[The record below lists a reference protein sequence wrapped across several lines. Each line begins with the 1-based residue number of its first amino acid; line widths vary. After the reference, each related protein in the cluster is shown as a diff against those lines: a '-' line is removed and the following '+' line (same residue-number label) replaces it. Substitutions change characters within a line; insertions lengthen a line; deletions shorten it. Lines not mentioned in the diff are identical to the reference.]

1 MTYCTDVSSLSG
13 VAVGQRSDIVSLS
26 KSSSFSPVYAST
38 AWSILT
44 LGEDSWSIS
53 SHINLVRRPDNGM
66 FNNASIAAVMSQINI
81 QQNHKTL
88 ITVSVSDPD
97 GDTIRCRWA
106 NSSNGVDE
114 CVSICPPGSLP
125 VNTAIYSNCTVEII
139 GASAASGYAIALMI
153 CYILIKQNQI
163 IIFVFTYLG
172 RRFH

>member
-26 KSSSFSPVYAST
+26 KSSSFSSVYAST
-38 AWSILT
+38 AW
-44 LGEDSWSIS
+44 
-53 SHINLVRRPDNGM
+53 VRRPDNGM
-66 FNNASIAAVMSQINI
+66 FNNAPVVAVMSQINI

-114 CVSICPPGSLP
+114 CGSICPPGSLP

-139 GASAASGYAIALMI
+139 GASAASGYAIA
-153 CYILIKQNQI
+153 
-163 IIFVFTYLG
+163 
-172 RRFH
+172 